1 MEKLDISSLEDNKV
15 ELIEKQDGSPAL
27 EMKIAADALKYID
40 SVRFY
45 LATLGS
51 NNEVTVFGDDID
63 MDQDW
68 DNGHAL
74 LLKQILNINSIPLRI
89 LS

>member
-68 DNGHAL
+68 DNGIFRDNFNGTWPAL
-74 LLKQILNINSIPLRI
+74 DLTLGAK
-89 LS
+89 